1 MRLMK
6 LYLFTM
12 TNELRFYATEE
23 VGMGVADRL
32 WRESDGRVTL
42 RRKVLIEPVESVE
55 AFFAPEV
62 KDETA

>member
-23 VGMGVADRL
+23 VGLGVADRL
-32 WRESDGRVTL
+32 CRESDGKVTL
-42 RRKVLIEPVESVE
+42 RRQTLIEVVESVD

-62 KDETA
+62 G